1 MVDQTDPAIMEVQQK
16 NKALEFEMKKKM
28 RKEIQD
34 FSETASFGQLTEIYC
49 EIKRLRG
56 LYMEK

>member
-1 MVDQTDPAIMEVQQK
+1 MVDQTDPAIVEIQEK

-34 FSETASFGQLTEIYC
+34 FSETASFGQLTEIFC

-56 LYMEK
+56 YMQK